1 LVINQRIFLKKIF
14 SVIAAGFLLQFF
26 FIPLSGQNYFRIK
39 ADFSVKE
46 KDPDGNSRL
55 YTGKVFYDKTRG
67 EIIYD
72 IEFPSKELLVV
83 RDSLIIRKPE
93 GEEARIIPNL
103 ATNALSVFDLSLNGH
118 LDNYGLD
125 KLGFKLDSVEIADKM
140 MISHWLPPKKAEAFL
155 GEILLSQ
162 EDRKLTGV
170 VYLSPERIALQKQFF
185 RNYTETGGLAFPTE
199 MIEVKY
205 NEGKEFYKITSFGEV
220 EINDLHNDAS
230 YRYELPSNFQM
241 PKQLLPEKSN

>member
-1 LVINQRIFLKKIF
+1 M
-14 SVIAAGFLLQFF
+14 
-26 FIPLSGQNYFRIK
+26 PLSGQEYFRIK

-55 YTGKVFYDKTRG
+55 YTGRVFYDKTRG

-72 IEFPSKELLVV
+72 ISFPSRELLVV
-83 RDSLIIRKPE
+83 RDSLIIRKSE
-93 GEEARIIPNL
+93 GEGEKILPNL
-103 ATNALSVFDLSLNGH
+103 GNNALSIFDLSLNGH

-125 KLGFKLDSVEIADKM
+125 RLGFVLDSVEIAEKM
-140 MISHWLPPKKAEAFL
+140 MISHWIPPQKAEAFL

-170 VYLSPERIALQKQFF
+170 VYLSPENIALQKQFF
-185 RNYTETGGLAFPTE
+185 RDYALTGGLTFPRE

-205 NEGKEFYKITSFGEV
+205 DQGKEFYKITSFENVEV
-220 EINDLHNDAS
+220 NDLGNDAS
-230 YRYELPSNFQM
+230 YRYDLPPNYQM
-241 PKQLLPEKSN
+241 PKQLLPGKSN